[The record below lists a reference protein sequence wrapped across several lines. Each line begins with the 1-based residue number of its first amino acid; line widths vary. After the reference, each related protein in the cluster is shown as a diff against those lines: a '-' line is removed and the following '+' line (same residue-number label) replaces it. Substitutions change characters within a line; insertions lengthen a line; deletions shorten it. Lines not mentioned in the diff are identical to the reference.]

1 MKTRYETFLTENGVA
16 DTRAPQLDRAMRE
29 LFSAYCALDSWQRNT
44 FNEIVGE
51 RTIREALIQYAET
64 EPGNSTDL

>member
-1 MKTRYETFLTENGVA
+1 MQTRYESFLVSNGVA
-16 DTRAPQLDRAMRE
+16 ETRAPQLDRAMRE
-29 LFSAYCALDSWQRNT
+29 LFSAYCALDSWQRKT